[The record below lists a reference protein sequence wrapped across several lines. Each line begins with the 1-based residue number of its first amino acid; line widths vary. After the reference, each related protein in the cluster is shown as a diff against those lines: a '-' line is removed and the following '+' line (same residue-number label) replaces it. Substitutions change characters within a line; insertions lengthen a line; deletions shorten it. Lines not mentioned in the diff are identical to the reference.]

1 MTDQELQTMFM
12 EELPKVQSHL
22 NFYAEG
28 RENRFQ
34 DGLTNMWS
42 AIVTNNEKNKNR
54 KEKKSLNTRF
64 LKNSIRWGIICEAR
78 RGCSVDSNI
87 KSFKR
92 RNLDIEI
99 VKTDALEQE
108 VADFILED
116 KVLPVD
122 EKVIGKISWERFI
135 KSLTWLERRFV
146 KARMEDLTTIEI
158 YIKLKIGQYQYLRM
172 RRSALAKFQTAFS

>member
-12 EELPKVQSHL
+12 EELPSVQSHL
-22 NFYAEG
+22 KYYAEG
-28 RENRFQ
+28 DDDHTQN
-34 DGLTNMWS
+34 GLTNMWS
-42 AIVTNNEKNKNR
+42 AIVTNNEKNKKR
-54 KEKKSLNTRF
+54 KEQKSLNLRF
-64 LKNSIRWGIICEAR
+64 LKNAIRWGIICEAR

-108 VADFILED
+108 VADFILTD
-116 KVLPVD
+116 KTLPLD
-122 EKVIGKISWERFI
+122 EKIIGKISWERFI

-146 KARMEDLTTIEI
+146 KARLEDLTTIEI

-172 RRSALAKFQTAFS
+172 RRSALAKWQEANA

>member
-1 MTDQELQTMFM
+1 MTEQELQTMFM

-22 NFYAEG
+22 KNCAEG
-28 RENRFQ
+28 DQ
-34 DGLTNMWS
+34 DHTQNGLTNMWS
-42 AIVTNNEKNKNR
+42 AIVTNNEKNKKR

-64 LKNSIRWGIICEAR
+64 LKNAIRWGIICEAR

-87 KSFKR
+87 KSFNR

-108 VADFILED
+108 VADFILHD
-116 KVLPVD
+116 KSLPLD
-122 EKVIGKISWERFI
+122 DKVIGKISWERFI

-146 KARMEDLTTIEI
+146 KARLEDLTTIEI

-172 RRSALAKFQTAFS
+172 RRSALAKWQEANA

>member
-22 NFYAEG
+22 KYYAEG
-28 RENRFQ
+28 DYDSFQ
-34 DGLTNMWS
+34 NGLLGMWS
-42 AIVTNNEKNKNR
+42 AIVTNNEKNKKR
-54 KEKKSLNTRF
+54 KEKKPINTRF
-64 LKNSIRWGIICEAR
+64 LKTAGRWALICEKR

-116 KVLPVD
+116 KVLPID
-122 EKVIGKISWERFI
+122 EKVIGKISWERFF

-146 KARMEDLTTIEI
+146 KARLEELTTIEI

-172 RRSALAKFQTAFS
+172 RRSALAKFNEAFA